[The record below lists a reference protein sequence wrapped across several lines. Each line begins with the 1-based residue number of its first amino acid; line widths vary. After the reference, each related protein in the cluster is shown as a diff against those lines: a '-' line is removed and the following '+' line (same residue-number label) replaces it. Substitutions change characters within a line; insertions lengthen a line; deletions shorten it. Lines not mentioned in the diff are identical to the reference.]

1 LVWKLHIGAAVIFKW
16 CRQQLRSV
24 LVGGMPVLLRK
35 FKAGCYIVPAACL
48 VILVRVLSPWKRVR
62 VERVCT
68 DRIGHF
74 AGNVEIYLC
83 KRDVEGH
90 SKKYIDLFFS
100 DRTVCNKQ
108 LEKMWKRSLT
118 LFPYS
123 RLFEYYLYISSKF
136 LQTEHCRIL
145 HTDRDINGL
154 ISRTRQHL
162 VFLPEEDRRG
172 YDELEQM
179 GIGRDEKFI
188 GFQSRGDAYLKS
200 HVPDRDFA
208 YHDYRNSAIE
218 TYIPAVEELIR
229 RGFKAARMGAVVD
242 SPLEVSNSGII
253 DYATECRSDF
263 LDIFLT
269 AKCHF
274 YLSDT
279 CGFHGVPMVL
289 RCPRI
294 IVNMVSIEFV
304 AAWMPNDLIIF
315 KKHWLRDEKRFMT
328 FREIKKS
335 GAGRFLFS
343 KEFDQLGIELVD
355 NTPEEITAV
364 VVEMDERLKGEWEA
378 DKEDEKLQNK
388 FWSILGTGDLNKVIA
403 ARVGANYLRQNIS
416 LLE

>member
-1 LVWKLHIGAAVIFKW
+1 MVIFKW
-16 CRQQLRSV
+16 CVRQARSV
-24 LVGGMPVLLRK
+24 LVGGMPVLFRK
-35 FKAGCYIVPAACL
+35 FKAGCYIVLAACL
-48 VILVRVLSPWKRVR
+48 VILVRVLSPWRQVR
-62 VERVCT
+62 IERVCT

-90 SKKYIDLFFS
+90 RKKNIDIFFS
-100 DRTVCNKQ
+100 DRVVCNTQ
-108 LEKMWKRSLT
+108 LEKMWKRALN
-118 LFPYS
+118 LLPYS
-123 RLFEYYLYISSKF
+123 RFFEYYLYISSRF
-136 LQTEHCRIL
+136 LRTEEDRIL
-145 HTDRDINGL
+145 HTDRDIDGL

-188 GFQSRGDAYLKS
+188 GFQSRGDAYLKG

-218 TYIPAVEELIR
+218 TYIPATEELVR
-229 RGFKAARMGAVVD
+229 RGFKAVRMGAIVD
-242 SPLEVSNSGII
+242 NPLEVYSPGII
-253 DYATECRSDF
+253 DYATERRSDF

-274 YLSDT
+274 YLADT
-279 CGFHGVPMVL
+279 CGFQAVPMIF
-289 RCPRI
+289 RRPRI
-294 IVNMVSIEFV
+294 IANMVSIEFV
-304 AAWMPNDLIIF
+304 TAWMPNDLVLF

-335 GAGRFLFS
+335 GAGRFQFS

-364 VVEMDERLKGEWEA
+364 VIEMDERLKGEWET
-378 DKEDEKLQNK
+378 DPEDEKLQNK
-388 FWSILGTGDLNKVIA
+388 FWSILGTGELNKVIA
-403 ARVGANYLRQNIS
+403 ARVGASYLRRNVS